1 MAKSNKLTLIL
12 AKKGSGKTILGT
24 ALAFASQKPLFI
36 ISPNLHSIATFAHDC
51 VYTAQN
57 LGDLEFDFENIKKT
71 KSHTIFY
78 LQKDEFEPVLSALMS
93 FDNICIFIDE
103 LDFYLGS
110 ATNNESSFFKLI
122 NYGRHKEIDLI
133 AIARRAQDIPK
144 TLTSQMDLLFVGKQG
159 LDINDK
165 KYISAFVGE
174 QKAERTES
182 FKVGDFYKID
192 LINSKIDFVRI
203 PTHIVDSISKKEY
216 LTNEYN

>member
-1 MAKSNKLTLIL
+1 MAKTNKLTLIL
-12 AKKGSGKTILGT
+12 AKKGSGKTILAT
-24 ALAFASQKPLFI
+24 ALAFANKKPLFI
-36 ISPNLHSIATFAHDC
+36 ISPNVHSIATFAHDS
-51 VYTAQN
+51 VYTSEN
-57 LGDLEFDFENIKKT
+57 LSDLEFDFETIKKT

-78 LQKDEFEPVLSALMS
+78 IQKDDFEGVLSALMG
-93 FDNICIFIDE
+93 FENICIFIDE

-133 AIARRAQDIPK
+133 AVARRAQDIPK

-174 QKAERTES
+174 QNAERTES
-182 FKVGDFYKID
+182 FQVGDFYKID
-192 LINSKIDFVRI
+192 LIKSKIDFIRV
-203 PTHIVDSISKKEY
+203 PAPLVDSISKKEY
-216 LTNEYN
+216 LTK